1 MARNDIVV
9 GTDGTM
15 AGAAAVR
22 WAAAEAARRNVLLR
36 IVHCFDW
43 DYDSSRQGCSSGSA
57 DAARQLADAVTSAA
71 LHQAR
76 AVAPGIWLE
85 ADALIGDAASHL
97 VEVSDTVA
105 LVVVGSRSRGG
116 LAGLLLGS
124 VSRRVAVHA
133 SCPVVVV
140 RGREDLGDGPVAA
153 GVDLSARGELVLQQA
168 YETAEALGSELRVVH
183 SCTPAVTPWVGTVPA
198 AAPAYF
204 DDDGERERLHTV
216 VGPWQDKFPQV
227 STTLTMSHQPAAGA
241 LAAASRQARLLVV
254 GSHGHGTV
262 AGTLLGSTSLSLLH
276 HADCP
281 VLVVR
286 TRGMGPSSRDF
297 RP

>member
-1 MARNDIVV
+1 MARSDIVV

-22 WAAAEAARRNVLLR
+22 WAATEAARRNVLLR

-43 DYDSSRQGCSSGSA
+43 DYDSSRQGCEAGTA
-57 DAARQLADAVTSAA
+57 DAARYLAGTVTTAA

-97 VEVSDTVA
+97 IELSGAVA
-105 LVVVGSRSRGG
+105 LVVVGSRGRGG

-133 SCPVVVV
+133 ECPVVVV
-140 RGREDLGDGPVAA
+140 RGRGDERGPVVA
-153 GVDLSARGELVLQQA
+153 GVDVSPRGETVLQHA
-168 YETAEALGSELRVVH
+168 YEAAEALGCPLHVAHSYAPVV
-183 SCTPAVTPWVGTVPA
+183 SPWVGAVPA
-198 AAPAYF
+198 ATIPTRVQ
-204 DDDGERERLHTV
+204 DDAERDRLYALLTPWRDKYAHIGTTV
-216 VGPWQDKFPQV
+216 
-227 STTLTMSHQPAAGA
+227 SLSHQPAASA
-241 LAAASRQARLLVV
+241 LAAASAGARLLVV
-254 GSHGHGTV
+254 GSHGHGAV
-262 AGTLLGSTSLSLLH
+262 SGALLGSTSLYLLH

-286 TRGMGPSSRDF
+286 TRGQGLSSRDL